1 MDVNNENI
9 IDLDNYLLL
18 RNLINSGRFNDGED
32 FLFENI
38 VSKPSIRARK
48 TAFWFYKKLMKK
60 SDVELIDGNF
70 TRDEIK
76 QGLEDIKKIFSL
88 I

>member
-1 MDVNNENI
+1 MDTNNENI
-9 IDLDNYLLL
+9 IDLESYLFL

-38 VSKPSIRARK
+38 VSKPSTRGK
-48 TAFWFYKKLMKK
+48 KVAFWFYKKLMKK
-60 SDVELIDGNF
+60 SDAELINGNF

-76 QGLEDIKKIFSL
+76 QGLDDIKKIFSL
-88 I
+88 N

>member
-1 MDVNNENI
+1 MDENI
-9 IDLDNYLLL
+9 INLDNYLLL

-38 VSKPSIRARK
+38 VSKPSVRARK
-48 TAFWFYKKLMKK
+48 IAFWFYKKLMNK
-60 SDVELIDGNF
+60 SDAELINGNF

-88 I
+88 V